1 MEKRE
6 SAVKIISIQ
15 CVVATVLVV
24 LPLLVLGHF
33 DYPSADDWSLGKL
46 TSQAV
51 RNGKGIIGVLRQ
63 AIDTVLL
70 WREKGEPRYA
80 NAFLGALQPG
90 IWGEHFYRITPWVM
104 IGSLIFSEILLCAY
118 LLRDEE
124 GLNRKIVLP
133 VVIPSLLIQVLCVPY
148 PVETFYW
155 WTGAINYT
163 FIFSLSLILSVF
175 FFVLMK
181 GGKTKT
187 QNVALICVSVVVAV
201 VVGGDSYAASLSSVC
216 LFAFLS
222 FCLLLRDRKAFLR
235 TLPITVT
242 TAAGLVI
249 CLVAP
254 GNQVRLNDEFGGAT
268 TGALH
273 AILMSLWRT
282 CTNIYSWT
290 SIKIIVMI
298 ILVAP
303 FLWQAVRRLKFCFR
317 YPAGFTVFTLG
328 IYASQ
333 IVATMY
339 VDGSTG
345 GRRMADVL
353 YYAYHVWVLLN
364 AGYWI
369 GWIQRRKWIE
379 KFSVLMAV
387 KEWIKPRLTLW
398 FCTVGVILAGIVGVM
413 ELKTLSTYRA
423 CVWLVKGYARDY
435 AEAWEERLE
444 ILRDDSIM
452 EVYFDPLPGGEEL
465 VFYTD
470 LKQGENWVNKACAD
484 YYHKEYVG
492 LK

>member
-1 MEKRE
+1 
-6 SAVKIISIQ
+6 
-15 CVVATVLVV
+15 
-24 LPLLVLGHF
+24 
-33 DYPSADDWSLGKL
+33 
-46 TSQAV
+46 
-51 RNGKGIIGVLRQ
+51 
-63 AIDTVLL
+63 
-70 WREKGEPRYA
+70 
-80 NAFLGALQPG
+80 
-90 IWGEHFYRITPWVM
+90 
-104 IGSLIFSEILLCAY
+104 
-118 LLRDEE
+118 
-124 GLNRKIVLP
+124 
-133 VVIPSLLIQVLCVPY
+133 
-148 PVETFYW
+148 
-155 WTGAINYT
+155 
-163 FIFSLSLILSVF
+163 
-175 FFVLMK
+175 
-181 GGKTKT
+181 
-187 QNVALICVSVVVAV
+187 
-201 VVGGDSYAASLSSVC
+201 
-216 LFAFLS
+216 
-222 FCLLLRDRKAFLR
+222 
-235 TLPITVT
+235 
-242 TAAGLVI
+242 
-249 CLVAP
+249 
-254 GNQVRLNDEFGGAT
+254 
-268 TGALH
+268 
-273 AILMSLWRT
+273 MSLWRT